1 MSVIFANAKK
11 KKKKKK
17 KKKITE
23 FKRAEQYEDRN
34 GGWL

>member
-17 KKKITE
+17 KITE
-23 FKRAEQYEDRN
+23 LKKAEQYEDRN

>member
-1 MSVIFANAKK
+1 MSVIFANA
-11 KKKKKK
+11 KK

>member
-17 KKKITE
+17 KKITE
-23 FKRAEQYEDRN
+23 LKKAEQYEDRN

>member
-17 KKKITE
+17 ITE
-23 FKRAEQYEDRN
+23 FKKAEQYEDRN